1 MLLSPATFEAWLDPH
16 IEGDQ
21 ELLEAVASDSDLVA
35 GEAEFFKVGTD
46 VGKVS
51 NNSELLIK
59 PL

>member
-1 MLLSPATFEAWLDPH
+1 
-16 IEGDQ
+16 
-21 ELLEAVASDSDLVA
+21 VASDSDLVA